1 MLPPIAQ
8 PRQLTPLAMPVP
20 LLSTLLVPQW
30 TLPLP
35 TPLLLRLMPLLLR
48 PTPLP
53 LRLTALPPS
62 NPGTLFWNGR
72 GPRERPPFFLAC
84 AHATLWACRIRPG
97 N

>member
-35 TPLLLRLMPLLLR
+35 TLLL
-48 PTPLP
+48 

-62 NPGTLFWNGR
+62 NPGTLSWNRR
-72 GPRERPPFFLAC
+72 GPLTRPPFFLAGS
-84 AHATLWACRIRPG
+84 HATLWASRIRPG

>member
-35 TPLLLRLMPLLLR
+35 TLLLLRLMPLLLR
-48 PTPLP
+48 PMPLP

-62 NPGTLFWNGR
+62 NPGTLSWNRR
-72 GPRERPPFFLAC
+72 GPLTRPPFFLAGS
-84 AHATLWACRIRPG
+84 HATLWASRIRPG

>member
-30 TLPLP
+30 TPPP
-35 TPLLLRLMPLLLR
+35 TLLLLLRLMPLLLQ
-48 PTPLP
+48 PLP

-62 NPGTLFWNGR
+62 NPGTLSWNGR
-72 GPRERPPFFLAC
+72 GPPTRPPFFLAG